1 MLARGGGDTKLEDIF
16 VQLVREGAAKEA
28 AE

>member
-1 MLARGGGDTKLEDIF
+1 MMARGGGEMRLEDIF
-16 VQLVREGAAKEA
+16 VQLVRAGAKDA